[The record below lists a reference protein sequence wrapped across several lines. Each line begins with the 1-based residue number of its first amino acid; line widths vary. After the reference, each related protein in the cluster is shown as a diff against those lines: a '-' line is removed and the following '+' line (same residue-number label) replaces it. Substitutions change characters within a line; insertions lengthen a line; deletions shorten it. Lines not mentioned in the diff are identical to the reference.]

1 MVSLQKKTQ
10 TFLKTMSKALIGTTK
25 QERQRMVTRE
35 EESERRELGDL
46 KENVD
51 NRSSYSPCLDVLLS
65 ETIPAIGSE

>member
-1 MVSLQKKTQ
+1 
-10 TFLKTMSKALIGTTK
+10 MSKALIGTTK

-51 NRSSYSPCLDVLLS
+51 NRSSYSPCLDGLLS

>member
-1 MVSLQKKTQ
+1 MR
-10 TFLKTMSKALIGTTK
+10 KALIGTTK
-25 QERQRMVTRE
+25 QEGQRMVTRE